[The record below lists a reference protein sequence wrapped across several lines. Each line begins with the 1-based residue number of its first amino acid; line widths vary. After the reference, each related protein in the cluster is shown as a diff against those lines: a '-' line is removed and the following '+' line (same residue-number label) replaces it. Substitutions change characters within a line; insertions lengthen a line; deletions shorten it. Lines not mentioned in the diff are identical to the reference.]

1 MLFTTLSFFQLKIRP
16 GCQMIARSENA
27 TSANERRRSQDG
39 LKVF

>member
-1 MLFTTLSFFQLKIRP
+1 MLSTTPSFFQLKIRP

-27 TSANERRRSQDG
+27 ANANERRRSQDG